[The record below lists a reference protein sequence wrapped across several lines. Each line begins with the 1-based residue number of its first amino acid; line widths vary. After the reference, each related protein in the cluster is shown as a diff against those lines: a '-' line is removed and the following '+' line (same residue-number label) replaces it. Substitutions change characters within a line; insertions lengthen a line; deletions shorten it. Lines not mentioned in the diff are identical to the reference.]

1 MGGCGLCSNQ
11 GRDVHF
17 WKTGRKRS
25 GMVPVVKDV
34 MGIIF
39 PGSRKALDGFL
50 EVSASPVIF
59 PLMS

>member
-1 MGGCGLCSNQ
+1 
-11 GRDVHF
+11 
-17 WKTGRKRS
+17 
-25 GMVPVVKDV
+25 MVPVVKDV

-50 EVSASPVIF
+50 EVSASPMIF